1 MEEFMKEIG
10 AMTRGTDAVMN
21 DFKTATYIRASSS
34 KARRLVKAYLLGRM
48 EKYMTGNGSVG
59 SRKGTAYGEALK
71 GTHI

>member
-1 MEEFMKEIG
+1 
-10 AMTRGTDAVMN
+10 MN

-34 KARRLVKAYLLGRM
+34 KARQLVKAYLLGRM

-59 SRKGTAYGEALK
+59 SRKGTGYGAALK